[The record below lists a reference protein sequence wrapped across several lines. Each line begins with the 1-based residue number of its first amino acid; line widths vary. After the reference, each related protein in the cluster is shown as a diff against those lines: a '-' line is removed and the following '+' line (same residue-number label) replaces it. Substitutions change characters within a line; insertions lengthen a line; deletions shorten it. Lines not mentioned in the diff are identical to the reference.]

1 MSKQMIGFLSG
12 LARRAWWMACAASL
26 VPIGFKATDHDMGR
40 WRVTRWTWPETA
52 APAAALLVVE
62 GTLLLLRRCLCGG
75 HKDRRPAPMPGRRT
89 VCAAV

>member
-1 MSKQMIGFLSG
+1 
-12 LARRAWWMACAASL
+12 
-26 VPIGFKATDHDMGR
+26 MGGGGHA
-40 WRVTRWTWPETA
+40 VDVA
-52 APAAALLVVE
+52 GDGGAVAALLVVE